1 MAGTVLLLV
10 PTMLLA
16 FWIGMKRHS
25 RLEEHQI
32 AEDVQIVADA
42 VRRSFEIITPG
53 STPTHRPHIVRTV
66 GELALIE
73 NVRVVAVDGSISFSL
88 SSDEIGQHWDRSRH
102 EPCSG
107 CHQAGGIAEEL
118 DSSDTSDQFLASHVQ
133 SNAIVADS
141 LGGTDIYNAM
151 FPVPNQP
158 ECLQCHQA
166 QYEQLGQLLVSFDM
180 SDQHAEMAAYRRS
193 AAFTIVIA
201 VVVAMAGIALL
212 FQYLV
217 RKPLRRLQTQMQ
229 RVEGG
234 QFELGSPISSK
245 DELGQLYGAFAGMTQ
260 QLAQQQDQLKR
271 RVSEGTQQ
279 VSALTKRLHTIDAD
293 LVQLERLSALG
304 ALSAQVVHE
313 VRTPLN
319 ALSLNLQLLQ
329 RELRKHE
336 DLPSAVIELTD
347 NYRAEVDRMS
357 AVLSRFMHRAR
368 LPRARAT
375 LEPVKELVQNVL
387 AFLKQDAQASGV
399 ELMTD
404 GLERLGELYV
414 PADYL
419 RQVLINL
426 LSNGILACEGK
437 GSVTVKGELLSSDRL
452 ILQINDTGRGIPSE
466 NLELIFDP
474 FFTTRSDGTGLG
486 LAVVRQIVER
496 VDGRITVES
505 TEGKGSCFTVDLPVK
520 RPNEAEDE

>member
-1 MAGTVLLLV
+1 MLLI

-16 FWIGMKRHS
+16 FWIGMRRHA
-25 RLEEHQI
+25 RLEEHQM

-42 VRRSFEIITPG
+42 VRRSFEIITPN
-53 STPTHRPHIVRTV
+53 STPVHRQHVINTV
-66 GELALIE
+66 GELELID
-73 NVRVVAVDGSISFSL
+73 NVRVVAINGSISFSL
-88 SSDEIGQHWDRSRH
+88 SPDEVGQHWDRSSH
-102 EPCSG
+102 DPCRG
-107 CHQAGGIAEEL
+107 CHQDSGIAEEL
-118 DSSDTSDQFLASHVQ
+118 EPTAANNEFLASHVQ
-133 SNAIVADS
+133 SSAVVPNS
-141 LGGTDIYNAM
+141 LDGTGHFNAM
-151 FPVPNQP
+151 FPIPNQP
-158 ECLQCHQA
+158 SCLQCHQA
-166 QYEQLGQLLVSFDM
+166 QYEELGQLLVSFDM
-180 SDQHAEMAAYRRS
+180 SDQHAEMSAYRRS
-193 AAFTIVIA
+193 AAYTIIVA
-201 VVVAMAGIALL
+201 VLVAMAGIALL

-217 RKPLRRLQTQMQ
+217 RNPLRRLQMQMQ

-234 QFELGSPISSK
+234 QFELGAPIGSR
-245 DELGQLYGAFAGMTQ
+245 DELGQLYAAFAGMTQ
-260 QLAQQQDQLKR
+260 QLAQHQGQLKR
-271 RVSEGTQQ
+271 RVNEGTQQ

-329 RELRKHE
+329 RELRKHH

-375 LEPVKELVQNVL
+375 REPVDKLVQDVL
-387 AFLKQDAQASGV
+387 AFLAKKAETSGV
-399 ELMTD
+399 ELTSS
-404 GLERLGELYV
+404 GLHSIGALYL

-426 LSNGILACEGK
+426 VSNGIRACG
-437 GSVTVKGELLSSDRL
+437 GAGVVAVDGELVDSDHL
-452 ILQINDTGRGIPSE
+452 ILRVIDTGQGIPEE

-496 VDGRITVES
+496 VDGRISVDS
-505 TEGKGSCFTVDLPVK
+505 TQGEGSCFTVDLPVN
-520 RPNEAEDE
+520 RPNETEDG